1 MKYQQL
7 LLLVITIYSL
17 CTFVQAVDRR
27 RNSIFDVV
35 VSTEPEE
42 SSQPQERPDNR
53 HTRTRHVLAA
63 THTTHQ
69 GNVESDPF
77 SNVVLLS
84 ENEDALVRA
93 LKYQYGSLPPSSPGT
108 VVSSHRDVIGPLR
121 VECILQYLITVLLRC
136 IVVCSCRV

>member
-42 SSQPQERPDNR
+42 SQPQERPDNR

-63 THTTHQ
+63 THSTQ

-93 LKYQYGSLPPSSPGT
+93 LQYQYGSLPPSSPGT
-108 VVSSHRDVIGPLR
+108 VVSRHRDVIGPLR

-136 IVVCSCRV
+136 IVVCSRRV